1 MKVGDLVRR
10 LDGGLVRVVLAG
22 TGVVV
27 SLQPA
32 GRPVHPC
39 ATVFWFEHKK
49 YYNIAESKLEV
60 ISESR

>member
-10 LDGGLVRVVLAG
+10 RDDGYRLVLAG

>member
-10 LDGGLVRVVLAG
+10 RDEGYRLMAAG
-22 TGVVV
+22 SGVVV

-39 ATVFWFEHKK
+39 ATVFWFERNK